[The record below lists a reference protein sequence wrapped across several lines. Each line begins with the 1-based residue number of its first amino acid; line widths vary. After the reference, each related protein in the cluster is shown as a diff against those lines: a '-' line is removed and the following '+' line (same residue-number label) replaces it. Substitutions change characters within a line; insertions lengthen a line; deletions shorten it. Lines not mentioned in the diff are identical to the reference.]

1 MTAFRTLGCALVTV
15 AACSGALA
23 AQAPGASGAGA
34 VPGTSTGARS
44 AGAEVAPGRPA
55 PTGAA
60 ATTGIKP
67 PEDYVIGADDVL
79 TVVFWRDKDMS
90 ADVVVRPDGKI
101 TLPLLN
107 DVYAAGLT
115 PDQLRER
122 IQAEAGKYLEDPT
135 PTIVVKQIN
144 SRKIFITGEVEK
156 PGPYLLTSPT
166 TVLQLIAMAGGLRDY
181 AHRKD
186 IVIMRTEG
194 GRHLTYPFDYAA
206 VAKRSKLQQN
216 IFLKPGD
223 TVVVP

>member
-1 MTAFRTLGCALVTV
+1 MTALRALCCVLAAALGC
-15 AACSGALA
+15 SGTLA
-23 AQAPGASGAGA
+23 AQQTPGA
-34 VPGTSTGARS
+34 
-44 AGAEVAPGRPA
+44 RPA
-55 PTGAA
+55 HGELVPVGAPQTPLA
-60 ATTGIKP
+60 VSGGIKP

-79 TVVFWRDKDMS
+79 TIVFWRDKDMS
-90 ADVVVRPDGKI
+90 TDVVVRPDGKI

-107 DVYAAGLT
+107 DVYAMGLT
-115 PDQLRER
+115 PDQLREKVLE
-122 IQAEAGKYLEDPT
+122 EAAKYLEDPT

-144 SRKIFITGEVEK
+144 SRKVFITGEVEK
-156 PGPYLLTSPT
+156 PGPYPLTSPT

-194 GRHLTYPFDYAA
+194 SRQLTYQFDYAA

-223 TVVVP
+223 TIVVP